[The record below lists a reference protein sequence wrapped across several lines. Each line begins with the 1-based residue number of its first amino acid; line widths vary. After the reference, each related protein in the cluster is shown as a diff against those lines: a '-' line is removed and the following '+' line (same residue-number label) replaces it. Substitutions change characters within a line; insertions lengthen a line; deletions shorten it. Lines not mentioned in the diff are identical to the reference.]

1 MQIFIKYFYFS
12 FVKWLFTTEL
22 NLIKYLMEKETE
34 VLTGLTILGNLW
46 ELESFGFNSSKI
58 NAIVIGRVK
67 ISQNDYLVLSS
78 LSEDRAC
85 TILGGCFNKL

>member
-1 MQIFIKYFYFS
+1 
-12 FVKWLFTTEL
+12 
-22 NLIKYLMEKETE
+22 MEKETE
-34 VLTGLTILGNLW
+34 VLTGLTILRNLW
-46 ELESFGFNSSKI
+46 ELESLGFNSSKI

-67 ISQNDYLVLSS
+67 ISQNDYLVLSP